1 MGGSKLVSHQHVL
14 RASLRLACSADGF
27 NGGICRSS
35 VRLPFSM
42 HKTLRVGTTGDRRVR
57 RGAEGAGKKEK
68 VIHDVKWV
76 SSHQT
81 LAGEESVSKP

>member
-1 MGGSKLVSHQHVL
+1 M
-14 RASLRLACSADGF
+14 R
-27 NGGICRSS
+27 
-35 VRLPFSM
+35 
-42 HKTLRVGTTGDRRVR
+42 KTWRVGTTGEGRVW

-68 VIHDVKWV
+68 IIHDVKWV